1 MDVKTFSYFFMGLV
15 NTLLLAACSL
25 GVALIWGL
33 IIALG
38 RLSSRAIIRWPSTL
52 YVEFIRGVPLLVL
65 IVWIYFGFSGKL
77 FSLTD
82 FPAAV
87 LAFGICY
94 GAFIGETY
102 RAGIESVDKGQTEA
116 ARALG
121 MSKVQ
126 TLRHV
131 VLPQALRNILPALGN
146 ESIALLK
153 DTSLAMVIGFSELMM
168 RAHTTASREFNFM
181 EVYTAVALVY
191 LATTVGLTRIQRLLE
206 RRFGGGTGHLRP
218 ARA

>member
-1 MDVKTFSYFFMGLV
+1 MDAKTFMYFLTGLG

-25 GVALIWGL
+25 CVALVWGL

-38 RLSSRAIIRWPSTL
+38 RLSGRALFRWPATL

-65 IVWIYFGFSGKL
+65 IVWIYFGLSGKL

-102 RAGIESVDKGQTEA
+102 RAGIESVDRGQTEA

-121 MSKVQ
+121 
-126 TLRHV
+126 
-131 VLPQALRNILPALGN
+131 LGKTH
-146 ESIALLK
+146 A
-153 DTSLAMVIGFSELMM
+153 GFS
-168 RAHTTASREFNFM
+168 SK
-181 EVYTAVALVY
+181 
-191 LATTVGLTRIQRLLE
+191 GLDIPAWSPWTFQSLK
-206 RRFGGGTGHLRP
+206 
-218 ARA
+218 ARASCRI